1 MPDLD
6 ALAAQA
12 ASMPMGAGAG
22 VKFVTPKNSMLQFR
36 VNDAGKAESLGLG
49 GPAICGFAIPLITIV
64 ATFVLRLFLPI
75 VVFLFGL
82 WWMLRLRFCIPPVLT
97 LDDAGLAERLV
108 ERMNNNLD
116 LDVEPNAVTTAL
128 NGYPDPPVSAGLIG
142 AYPNNWNVLGKLVV
156 DMSTDFSASAP
167 ADLADAMEVSE
178 DHKGA
183 PGHLPSRMRS
193 SPSGW
198 GEGLEY
204 YAYQSPKEVPSS

>member
-1 MPDLD
+1 
-6 ALAAQA
+6 
-12 ASMPMGAGAG
+12 
-22 VKFVTPKNSMLQFR
+22 MLQFG
-36 VNDAGKAESLGLG
+36 VNDAGKAESSGLG

-97 LDDAGLAERLV
+97 LDDAGWAERLV

-116 LDVEPNAVTTAL
+116 LDVEPHAVTTAL

-167 ADLADAMEVSE
+167 AATAGRWDE
-178 DHKGA
+178 
-183 PGHLPSRMRS
+183 R
-193 SPSGW
+193 
-198 GEGLEY
+198 
-204 YAYQSPKEVPSS
+204 